1 MALGMA
7 DDRIAE
13 AEIVAD
19 HSDVVILCLGLDATI
34 EGEEGDTGNEF
45 SSGDKNDLFLPES
58 QRKLVKAVM
67 KRGKPVII
75 VTAAGSAIN
84 VDADC
89 DAEIQAWYPGQNGGK
104 ALAEILFGKVSPS
117 GKLPVTFYKSA
128 EGLPE
133 FEDYSMENRTYRY
146 VKDNENILYPFG
158 YGLTYSKV
166 ECTNVEYS
174 DGTAAVTVTNSG
186 ENDTED
192 VVQLYIKGYS
202 ENAVKNYSLCG
213 FKRVSL
219 AKGET
224 KTIEIKLSDSAFTA
238 VNNEGERVSG
248 GDKFTLYAGTAQ
260 PDEISTNLTGTK
272 SVSVDIKF

>member
-1 MALGMA
+1 
-7 DDRIAE
+7 
-13 AEIVAD
+13 
-19 HSDVVILCLGLDATI
+19 
-34 EGEEGDTGNEF
+34 
-45 SSGDKNDLFLPES
+45 
-58 QRKLVKAVM
+58 M

-89 DAEIQAWYPGQNGGK
+89 DAEIHAWYPGQSGGK

-166 ECTNVEYS
+166 ECTNVEYG

-224 KTIEIKLSDSAFTA
+224 KTLTAEFT
-238 VNNEGERVSG
+238 V
-248 GDKFTLYAGTAQ
+248 
-260 PDEISTNLTGTK
+260 
-272 SVSVDIKF
+272 

>member
-1 MALGMA
+1 
-7 DDRIAE
+7 
-13 AEIVAD
+13 
-19 HSDVVILCLGLDATI
+19 
-34 EGEEGDTGNEF
+34 
-45 SSGDKNDLFLPES
+45 
-58 QRKLVKAVM
+58 
-67 KRGKPVII
+67 
-75 VTAAGSAIN
+75 
-84 VDADC
+84 
-89 DAEIQAWYPGQNGGK
+89 
-104 ALAEILFGKVSPS
+104 
-117 GKLPVTFYKSA
+117 
-128 EGLPE
+128 
-133 FEDYSMENRTYRY
+133 MENRTYRY

-260 PDEISTNLTGTK
+260 PDEISMNLTGTK

>member
-1 MALGMA
+1 
-7 DDRIAE
+7 
-13 AEIVAD
+13 
-19 HSDVVILCLGLDATI
+19 
-34 EGEEGDTGNEF
+34 
-45 SSGDKNDLFLPES
+45 
-58 QRKLVKAVM
+58 M

-89 DAEIQAWYPGQNGGK
+89 DAEIHAWYPGQCGGK
-104 ALAEILFGKVSPS
+104 ALADIIFGKTSPS
-117 GKLPVTFYKSA
+117 GKLPVTFYKNA
-128 EGLPE
+128 EGLPD
-133 FEDYSMENRTYRY
+133 FEDYSMKNRTYRY
-146 VKDNENILYPFG
+146 VESNENILYPFG

-166 ECTNVEYS
+166 ECTDIEYN
-174 DGTAAVTVTNSG
+174 DGTATVTVTNSG
-186 ENDTED
+186 EYDTED

-202 ENAVKNYSLCG
+202 ENAVLNYSLCG

-224 KTIEIKLSDSAFTA
+224 QTIELKIAKSAFEA
-238 VNNEGERVSG
+238 INGEGERVSG